1 MSNQR
6 RVLKNVLR
14 GLKKMLPT
22 AKQGHTISLAML
34 ITGIVLGK
42 IAQLSKISTE
52 IPGPAKDSSIEKRL
66 RRWVKHP
73 NVTPEVYFIPFA
85 KQLLVHLATSAAL
98 VLARDGS
105 TLGRRGMV
113 LMVGVV
119 YQQRLTPLSLGHLP
133 R

>member
-42 IAQLSKISTE
+42 TAQLSKISTE

-85 KQLLVHLATSAAL
+85 KQLLAHLATSTTL
-98 VLARDGS
+98 VLALDGS

-119 YQQRLTPLSLGHLP
+119 YQQRLLP
-133 R
+133 